1 MDYLSLLNT
10 RPRKVLRI
18 PSPESSVGA
27 LISIVFSLE
36 QAIIIRTSRS
46 EDAMVAKTPLK
57 KLIYLLAVFIEII
70 PSGVEFLRSLSKF
83 RERNNISS
91 SVDYVLHEMSQF
103 HDVVVQKGKEMN
115 KKVWCRVKLL
125 FCLLNLLLFFFKVLV
140 AIASSDR

>member
-36 QAIIIRTSRS
+36 QAIIIGTSRS

-70 PSGVEFLRSLSKF
+70 SSGVQFLRSLSKF
-83 RERNNISS
+83 RERENISS

-115 KKVWCRVKLL
+115 KKV
-125 FCLLNLLLFFFKVLV
+125 
-140 AIASSDR
+140 